1 MSVYHKRQSKLA
13 GVLRTKGLRQFL
25 VTSPVH
31 VTYLTGFQGGDSYL
45 WIEDDRRLLI
55 SDPRYQQQI
64 EEECPG
70 LELHIR
76 SPKTPLLEAA
86 AEVVGKGSRR
96 EVGIESQWLTVASWQ
111 RLDETLPDRTLVA
124 TQGVI
129 EGLREVKDGTE
140 LEAIEASIQLA
151 ERAFLS
157 MLHRLTP
164 ETTERQIAHGLEH
177 TIRELGGQGCAFPT
191 IVGVGPRAAL
201 PHGIPGKSPLSTG
214 PFVLIDWGAIATGYC
229 SDLTRLVV
237 TGKPTKIWE
246 KAYAAVLEAHQT
258 AAASLRPGAVL
269 ETIDQKARKVLEK
282 HGMEKRFTHGLGH
295 GFGLQ
300 IHESPRIGSGQK
312 GLLQEGMVVT
322 IEPGVYFP
330 QWGGIR
336 IEDDYLITREGA
348 RRLTTLPQDWE
359 ALQIDWPSFR

>member
-1 MSVYHKRQSKLA
+1 
-13 GVLRTKGLRQFL
+13 
-25 VTSPVH
+25 
-31 VTYLTGFQGGDSYL
+31 
-45 WIEDDRRLLI
+45 
-55 SDPRYQQQI
+55 
-64 EEECPG
+64 
-70 LELHIR
+70 
-76 SPKTPLLEAA
+76 
-86 AEVVGKGSRR
+86 
-96 EVGIESQWLTVASWQ
+96 
-111 RLDETLPDRTLVA
+111 
-124 TQGVI
+124 
-129 EGLREVKDGTE
+129 
-140 LEAIEASIQLA
+140 
-151 ERAFLS
+151 
-157 MLHRLTP
+157 
-164 ETTERQIAHGLEH
+164 
-177 TIRELGGQGCAFPT
+177 
-191 IVGVGPRAAL
+191 
-201 PHGIPGKSPLSTG
+201 
-214 PFVLIDWGAIATGYC
+214 VLIDWGAIATGYC